1 MYEIGG
7 HDTCFAW
14 GYGGQYI
21 FVVPDLDLVIVTTAS
36 PDVSEERRGHRQ
48 RVFDIL
54 LRQVVE
60 PLAVDR

>member
-1 MYEIGG
+1 
-7 HDTCFAW
+7 
-14 GYGGQYI
+14 
-21 FVVPDLDLVIVTTAS
+21 VTSAS

-48 RVFDIL
+48 RMFDIL